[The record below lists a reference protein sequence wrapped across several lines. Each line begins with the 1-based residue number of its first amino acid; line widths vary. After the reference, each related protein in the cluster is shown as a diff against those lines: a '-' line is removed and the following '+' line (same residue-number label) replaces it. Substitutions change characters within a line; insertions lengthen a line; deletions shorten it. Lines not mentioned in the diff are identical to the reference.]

1 MMVFKNR
8 LVLDMGGG
16 DIKKDIHSVGLGVKY
31 GLEWLDLRQEMVEIS
46 CGFQAVWWN
55 SWLGEDLLDSQEG
68 VSWLVS

>member
-31 GLEWLDLRQEMVEIS
+31 GLE
-46 CGFQAVWWN
+46 
-55 SWLGEDLLDSQEG
+55 
-68 VSWLVS
+68 